1 MAIVNVCVVVAVVV
15 VVVVIVADAAA
26 AATAGATKSL
36 LELAAPVSVY
46 CDMVR

>member
-1 MAIVNVCVVVAVVV
+1 MTTTNLCVVAV

-26 AATAGATKSL
+26 ATAGATRSL
-36 LELAAPVSVY
+36 LELAVPVSVY